1 MNTLNRVIR
10 SKLVGTFC
18 LGLLVTGSVLLDSGP
33 AAAQKKGKKAP
44 PNIAFQN
51 KPVAPHAPK
60 TSVLTEEAWQK
71 APLTPLEPGELDQL
85 VNKELVESKIA
96 PAPLTTD
103 EQFVRRVTLDLTGQL
118 PTPADVKEF
127 IADPASQKRSLLIDK
142 LLASDEFAQH
152 WARYWRDVVASR
164 INERRGL
171 GLARSFEEWMNEELK
186 KNAPWDQIVR
196 AMLTAEGS
204 CSYDADGKNGAIFF
218 LAGHVGPDSVNE
230 QAAETARVFLGIQIQ
245 CAQCHDHPQD
255 QWKRV
260 QFHELAAY
268 FARTQQRPMRTP
280 DAKGPQGMEIIS
292 QPRGEHEMP
301 SSDDPKKTFLTHP
314 RYLDGTSPGANLTDQ
329 ARRRSLANAVTS
341 KKNYWF
347 AGAYVNRIWGE
358 LMGQSFYQPV
368 DDMGPKKEA
377 VFASVLTRL
386 TGAFRGTNYDVKDLF
401 RSIMNSQ
408 TYQRQIRPGESS
420 DQHLHFAAAY
430 PTRLRADAL
439 WGSLTTV
446 LGSLNGG
453 AINRPR
459 PQAKGALVA
468 PGLEG
473 LVVEEFKFDPSL
485 KADEVEGSI
494 PQALL
499 LMNNPLLNQKI
510 TARGTNVLSR
520 ILTSYPEDT
529 EAIKMVYLK
538 TLARKPSDRE
548 VEKFMAYMP
557 SAHTRGEAY
566 EDLLWAI
573 LNSTEFQ
580 TKR

>member
-1 MNTLNRVIR
+1 MNTLYRGIR

-18 LGLLVTGSVLLDSGP
+18 LGMLVTGTVLLDSGP

-44 PNIAFQN
+44 PVAVLQN

-60 TSVLTEEAWQK
+60 SSVLTEEAWQK

-85 VNKELVESKIA
+85 VSKELFESKIA

-118 PTPADVKEF
+118 PTPADVKDF

-142 LLASDEFAQH
+142 LLASDEYAQH

-164 INERRGL
+164 INERRGM
-171 GLARSFEEWMNEELK
+171 GLARPFEEWMNDELK

-204 CSYDADGKNGAIFF
+204 CSYDDDGKNGAIFF

-268 FARTQQRPMRTP
+268 FARTQQRPMRVQA
-280 DAKGPQGMEIIS
+280 AKGVQGMELIS

-329 ARRRSLANAVTS
+329 VRRRALANAVTS

-408 TYQRQIRPGESS
+408 TYQRQIRPGETS

-446 LGSLNGG
+446 LGSLTGG
-453 AINRPR
+453 PINRPR
-459 PQAKGALVA
+459 QQARAGLVA

-520 ILTSYPEDT
+520 ILSSYPEDA

-548 VEKFMAYMP
+548 VEKFIAYVP
-557 SAHTRGEAY
+557 SAHTRNEAY

>member
-1 MNTLNRVIR
+1 MHISCRRIASRVI
-10 SKLVGTFC
+10 GTFC
-18 LGLLVTGSVLLDSGP
+18 LAMLVTTVVLMDSGP
-33 AAAQKKGKKAP
+33 AAAQKKGKKNP
-44 PNIAFQN
+44 PQAAYQN
-51 KPVAPHAPK
+51 KPIAPHAPK
-60 TSVLTEEAWQK
+60 SSVLSEEAWQK

-85 VNKELVESKIA
+85 VGKELSESKIA

-103 EQFVRRVTLDLTGQL
+103 EQFIRRVTLDLTGQL
-118 PTPADVKEF
+118 PTPGDIKDF
-127 IADPASQKRSLLIDK
+127 IADPSNQKRGLVIDK

-152 WARYWRDVVASR
+152 WARYWRDVIASR

-171 GLARSFEEWMNEELK
+171 GLSRSFEEWMTEELK
-186 KNAPWDQIVR
+186 KNVGWDKIAR

-204 CSYDADGKNGAIFF
+204 CAYDSDGKNGSIFF
-218 LAGHVGPDSVNE
+218 LASHVGPDSVNE

-245 CAQCHDHPQD
+245 CAQCHDHPSD

-268 FARTQQRPMRTP
+268 FARTQQRPMRSQ
-280 DAKGPQGMEIIS
+280 DAKGLQGMELVS
-292 QPRGEHEMP
+292 APRGEHEMP
-301 SSDDPKKTFLTHP
+301 SPEDPKKTFLTHP
-314 RYLDGTSPGANLTDQ
+314 RYLDGTSPGANLADM
-329 ARRRSLANAVTS
+329 ARRRALANAITS

-358 LMGQSFYQPV
+358 LMGQSFYQPI

-386 TGAFRGTNYDVKDLF
+386 TGAFRGTNFDVKDLF

-408 TYQRQIRPGESS
+408 TYQRQIRPGESA
-420 DQHLHFAAAY
+420 DEHLHFAAAY
-430 PTRLRADAL
+430 PTRLGADAL
-439 WGSLTTV
+439 WGSLTNV
-446 LGSLNGG
+446 LGTLGG
-453 AINRPR
+453 GQPNRPR
-459 PQAKGALVA
+459 PGGPGALYA
-468 PGLEG
+468 SGFEG
-473 LVVEEFKFDPSL
+473 VVKEEFKFDPSL
-485 KADEVEGSI
+485 KADEVKGSI

-499 LMNNPLLNQKI
+499 LMNNPVINQKI
-510 TARGTNVLSR
+510 AARGTNVLSR
-520 ILTSYPEDT
+520 ILSSYPEDP

-538 TLARKPSDRE
+538 TLARKPTDNE
-548 VEKFMAYMP
+548 MEKFSNYVKTAG
-557 SAHTRGEAY
+557 SRTEAY

>member
-1 MNTLNRVIR
+1 MASKFLGTL
-10 SKLVGTFC
+10 C
-18 LGLLVTGSVLLDSGP
+18 LGILVATIVLIDSGP
-33 AAAQKKGKKAP
+33 AAAQKKGKKKLPEPVAL
-44 PNIAFQN
+44 N

-60 TSVLTEEAWQK
+60 SSVLTDEAWQR
-71 APLTPLEPGELDQL
+71 APLTPLQPGELDRL
-85 VNKELVESKIA
+85 VGKELADSKIK

-103 EQFVRRVTLDLTGQL
+103 EQFIRRATLDLTGQL
-118 PTPADVKEF
+118 PTPADVKDF
-127 IADPASQKRSLLIDK
+127 VADPASQKRALLVDK
-142 LLASDEFAQH
+142 LLASEEFAQH
-152 WARYWRDVVASR
+152 WARYWREVIASR
-164 INERRGL
+164 VNDRRGML
-171 GLARSFEEWMNEELK
+171 LARPFEEWMTDELK
-186 KNAPWDQIVR
+186 KNVSWDKIVR
-196 AMLTAEGS
+196 GMLTAEGS
-204 CSYDADGKNGAIFF
+204 CSYDDAKNGAIFF
-218 LAGHVGPDSVNE
+218 LASHFGPESVNE

-268 FARTQQRPMRTP
+268 FARTQQRPMR
-280 DAKGPQGMEIIS
+280 AQGAGVQGMELFS

-301 SSDDPKKTFLTHP
+301 SGDDPKKTLLTHP
-314 RYLDGTSPGANLTDQ
+314 RYLDGTSPGANLGDL
-329 ARRRSLANAVTS
+329 ARRRALAEIVTS

-347 AGAYVNRIWGE
+347 AGAFVNRIWGE

-386 TGAFRGTNYDVKDLF
+386 TGAFRSTNYDVKDLF
-401 RSIMNSQ
+401 RSIMTSD
-408 TYQRQIRPGESS
+408 TYQRQIRPGESA
-420 DQHLHFAAAY
+420 DEHLHFAAAY

-446 LGSLNGG
+446 LGSMSGG
-453 AINRPR
+453 PVNRPR
-459 PQAKGALVA
+459 PAAKGGLVA

-473 LVVEEFKFDPSL
+473 AVIEEFKFDPSL
-485 KADEVEGSI
+485 KPDEVEGSI

-499 LMNNPLLNQKI
+499 LMNNPQINQKI
-510 TARGTNVLSR
+510 AARGTNVLSR
-520 ILTSYPEDT
+520 ILASYPEDP
-529 EAIKMVYLK
+529 EVIKMIYLK
-538 TLARKPSDRE
+538 TLSRKPTDRE
-548 VEKFMAYMP
+548 MEKCSSYVLAAKNRP
-557 SAHTRGEAY
+557 EAY